1 MASVACCALCVLTD
15 TDPVAVQGCLDPLT
29 TQAYGSWWTQGR
41 RGGSCFCWKGD
52 ICSALG
58 FCSTGRRI
66 QQPSTRTRHPAM
78 TRWVLGLCGGV
89 GTPPV
94 PLPLLTLE
102 PPPARLSPESS
113 TTARGTAVPAPPPT
127 AARSSRRHTRR
138 MCASFMKVGAPLPL
152 VCFCCPLWASRPKK
166 RRGRWVEPEEVGS
179 LSRSSGLEA
188 SLGE

>member
-1 MASVACCALCVLTD
+1 M
-15 TDPVAVQGCLDPLT
+15 
-29 TQAYGSWWTQGR
+29 
-41 RGGSCFCWKGD
+41 CWKGD

-78 TRWVLGLCGGV
+78 TRWVLSLCGGRGV

-94 PLPLLTLE
+94 PLSLLTLE
-102 PPPARLSPESS
+102 LPPARLSPESS

-138 MCASFMKVGAPLPL
+138 MCASFMKVGAPVLL
-152 VCFCCPLWASRPKK
+152 VCFCCPLWVFPHQEKVWAVGGT
-166 RRGRWVEPEEVGS
+166 RRGGISESVLRPRSFPGRVTSCDHSVVWLKLEVG
-179 LSRSSGLEA
+179 
-188 SLGE
+188 LGGTL